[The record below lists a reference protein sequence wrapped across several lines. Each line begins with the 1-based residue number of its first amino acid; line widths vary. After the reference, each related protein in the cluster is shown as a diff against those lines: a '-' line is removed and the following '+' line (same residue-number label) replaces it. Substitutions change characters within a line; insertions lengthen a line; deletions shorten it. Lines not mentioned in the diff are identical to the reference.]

1 MPRGYEALL
10 PWLRRDSALRETF
23 FSRVRVMQYSGAS
36 IAQHV
41 CDAFD
46 ELARETVG
54 KPIPWMT
61 LLGSTEAGMITA
73 HRHSDVTRADC
84 VGLPPPGVMLKLAPV
99 DGRLEVRVQSLTATP
114 GYWRRDDLTSDVF
127 DEEGLLRTGD
137 ALDWVDP
144 GNWQAGFRYG
154 GRLAEDFK
162 LPTGTWVRVGAL
174 RAHLLQHLTPELRD
188 VVIAGEDRDYI
199 AVLGIPSAPTIADD
213 KAVRSRLRAKLTA
226 LKAEASGSAQRVLR
240 FAFLTEKLS
249 LDTGELT
256 DKGVVSQRHILR
268 RHVALIDELYA
279 DIVRDHV
286 I

>member
-1 MPRGYEALL
+1 MDDAAGFDRGRHDHGPSAFGRHACRLCR
-10 PWLRRDSALRETF
+10 PAATRRHAE
-23 FSRVRVMQYSGAS
+23 
-36 IAQHV
+36 
-41 CDAFD
+41 
-46 ELARETVG
+46 
-54 KPIPWMT
+54 
-61 LLGSTEAGMITA
+61 
-73 HRHSDVTRADC
+73 TRASRRQA
-84 VGLPPPGVMLKLAPV
+84 GSAGSKSN
-99 DGRLEVRVQSLTATP
+99 RNP

-188 VVIAGEDRDYI
+188 VVIAGENRDYI

-249 LDTGELT
+249 IDTAELT
-256 DKGVVSQRHILR
+256 DKGVVSQRNILR
-268 RHVALIDELYA
+268 RHVALID
-279 DIVRDHV
+279 
-286 I
+286 